1 MDKITSEDF
10 LITLL
15 LSYFRVVSFL
25 FTFPF
30 YGSLFIPNTVKLY
43 LSFSLSFVI
52 LSFVEITPVK
62 VNTFMEFLIYAL
74 NEFLF
79 GFTAGLI
86 LRLLFDAL
94 ITAGE
99 LIALHT
105 GLGFLQMFIPGMT
118 QMSLF
123 SGFFTL
129 YGTLI
134 FLSLGGGELI
144 ILGLSESFK
153 RLPVGSFNVFL
164 LNPEVFLNF
173 FYESFKLGVKI
184 AMPLILTALILNL
197 VLAVVNRFIP
207 QMNVFMVGLPLQVA
221 VGLIIL
227 LLSLPLITVT
237 VSNHFEE
244 FLRIFGYFIQSF
256 KSP

>member
-1 MDKITSEDF
+1 MDKITSEGF

-25 FTFPF
+25 FMFPF
-30 YGSLFIPNTVKLY
+30 YSSTFIPNIIRLY
-43 LSFSLSFVI
+43 LAFALSFTV
-52 LSFVEITPVK
+52 LSYVDIKPVE
-62 VNTFMEFLIYAL
+62 VNTLPEFLVLAL
-74 NEFLF
+74 NEALF

-99 LIALHT
+99 LISLHT

-118 QMSLF
+118 QMSVF

-129 YGTLI
+129 YGTVI
-134 FLSLGGGELI
+134 FLSLGGAEVI
-144 ILGLSESFK
+144 ILGLAESFK
-153 RLPVGSFNVFL
+153 RIPIGSFNVFF
-164 LNPEVFLNF
+164 LNPDAFLNF
-173 FYESFKLGVKI
+173 FYESFRLGVKL
-184 AMPLILTALILNL
+184 AMPLILTALILNM

-207 QMNVFMVGLPLQVA
+207 QMNVFMVGLPLQVS

-237 VSNHFEE
+237 MSNHFQD
-244 FLRIFGYFIQSF
+244 FFKIFEYFIKSF

>member
-1 MDKITSEDF
+1 MDKVTSEEF

-15 LSYFRVVSFL
+15 LSYFRIVSFL

-30 YGSLFIPNTVKLY
+30 YGSFLIPNTIRLY
-43 LSFSLSFVI
+43 LAFALSFAV
-52 LSFVEITPVK
+52 LSFINITPVK
-62 VNTFMEFLIYAL
+62 VNTFVEFLVYAL
-74 NEFLF
+74 NELLF
-79 GFTAGLI
+79 GFSAGLI

-94 ITAGE
+94 IIAGE

-134 FLSLGGGELI
+134 FLSLGGGEFI
-144 ILGLSESFK
+144 ILGLAESFK
-153 RLPVGSFNVFL
+153 RLPVGSFNIFY

-173 FYESFKLGVKI
+173 FYESFRLGVKI

-207 QMNVFMVGLPLQVA
+207 QMNVFMVGLPLQVSI
-221 VGLIIL
+221 GLIIL
-227 LLSLPLITVT
+227 LLSLPLITIT
-237 VSNHFEE
+237 MSNHFQDFFKVFE
-244 FLRIFGYFIQSF
+244 YFIQSF